1 MEGTHD
7 NETEPLTFSK
17 IGLQAA
23 LILNRLRV
31 TTQLL
36 ELAKQGEEKDERE
49 SKPCNGDENK
59 CTDNRENIER
69 RLRELS
75 EWENRIAEDRKRL
88 RR

>member
-1 MEGTHD
+1 ML
-7 NETEPLTFSK
+7 P
-17 IGLQAA
+17 IGLAA
-23 LILNRLRV
+23 LTILNRLRV

-49 SKPCNGDENK
+49 SKPCNGDEK
-59 CTDNRENIER
+59 KRTDDRENIER